1 MYKNPSTVV
10 PDLCMEAA
18 RQLQSTTAGGGKS
31 LIIARLPQCQV
42 HLPLPHH
49 NPQPS
54 KPQTS
59 TSSPGS
65 AWRYKK
71 KKGGGKKKTG
81 SDLLAHT
88 VYSKSVFSVSC
99 AAENDQ
105 AAVGLARRRGRGRER
120 EEKWW
125 KICNLTE
132 FTRTQTHFSL
142 SNQPSRH
149 ESSWGEKT
157 EEGWTLLPR
166 PGRRLWRLIGVGNRS
181 EEERAEEIHF

>member
-42 HLPLPHH
+42 HLPLPTPTP
-49 NPQPS
+49 NPPNL
-54 KPQTS
+54 KP
-59 TSSPGS
+59 
-65 AWRYKK
+65 ALARLAAHDDIEKEKK
-71 KKGGGKKKTG
+71 KREGGEKKETG

-105 AAVGLARRRGRGRER
+105 AAVGLARGRGRGRER
-120 EEKWW
+120 GGGW
-125 KICNLTE
+125 K
-132 FTRTQTHFSL
+132 
-142 SNQPSRH
+142 
-149 ESSWGEKT
+149 
-157 EEGWTLLPR
+157 
-166 PGRRLWRLIGVGNRS
+166 
-181 EEERAEEIHF
+181 